1 MRKIAFYIN
10 KPTLPNR
17 NYSDL
22 ELGNPGLPGSE
33 YEFLLVSQL
42 LDKRN
47 NDLSI
52 YLLANFE
59 GNFPHSNVVKVS
71 DLESCC
77 KVCEEFK
84 IKTLVVDIKY
94 FDKKVMDQYNQL
106 DYIIWAHNIM
116 SIKQLTLLCE
126 LDYIKHIICVG
137 REMMELFRDHPV
149 SWKTNYIYN
158 IFPVIEKNYYE
169 EVMQNRDSHN
179 VVYMGCLIEEKG
191 FHVLAKAWKKI
202 LEQVP
207 DAQLYVIGNGRLY
220 DKDAP
225 LGKYGQASPEY
236 ENTFMPYVTDVE
248 GNVLESVHFMG
259 VMGNEKYDIISK
271 CKVGVPNP
279 NGTSETFCISGVEM
293 QLYGAIVTAPF
304 IPAFIDTF
312 ANHKYIYRHVS
323 DLTQYVVS
331 ALLSQNDYDKT
342 YAFISNQ
349 FGIETNITRWEMLF
363 NGNLQIE
370 PISCYRYRFKGLKNI
385 MLYLKRILP
394 MLNRIPIIEKWYNAY
409 YMKTNQRERILM
421 PNQ

>member
-1 MRKIAFYIN
+1 
-10 KPTLPNR
+10 
-17 NYSDL
+17 
-22 ELGNPGLPGSE
+22 
-33 YEFLLVSQL
+33 
-42 LDKRN
+42 
-47 NDLSI
+47 
-52 YLLANFE
+52 
-59 GNFPHSNVVKVS
+59 
-71 DLESCC
+71 
-77 KVCEEFK
+77 
-84 IKTLVVDIKY
+84 
-94 FDKKVMDQYNQL
+94 
-106 DYIIWAHNIM
+106 
-116 SIKQLTLLCE
+116 
-126 LDYIKHIICVG
+126 
-137 REMMELFRDHPV
+137 
-149 SWKTNYIYN
+149 
-158 IFPVIEKNYYE
+158 
-169 EVMQNRDSHN
+169 MQNRDSHN

-236 ENTFMPYVTDVE
+236 ENMFMPYVTDVE

-279 NGTSETFCISGVEM
+279 NSTPETFCISGVEM

-312 ANHKYIYRHVS
+312 ANHKYIYRHAS